1 MDADPDLVLL
11 QALQQGGNDAA
22 KSFLRRFRDSVY
34 RYSRSLLNDR
44 DEAEDATQDVFE
56 LILSGKASVRDVE
69 HVRPWL
75 FQVTRNRCLMML
87 RAGKRAPALES
98 SDGLWDGKSP
108 YELAVDADIGAA
120 IRQAVGRLKS
130 DYREVVILREYEDL
144 TYDEIAHTIG
154 MPVSTVKFRLYKAR
168 EALASL
174 LAYLEHER

>member
-75 FQVTRNRCLMML
+75 FRVTRNRCLMML
-87 RAGKRAPALES
+87 RARKRAPAGEPV
-98 SDGLWDGKSP
+98 DGLWEGKTP
-108 YELAVDADIGAA
+108 YESAVDADIGEA

-130 DYREVVILREYEDL
+130 DYREVVILREYEDF
-144 TYDEIAHTIG
+144 TYDEIAQTIG

-174 LAYLEHER
+174 LAHIEHEH